1 MVGITPALQWRYG
14 HSVGSGTPSSNSF
27 LGYTWTHGLVQ
38 VFKKQMHVSHT
49 FLETFFS
56 HGHLPTSITVCY
68 RPLPFGYH
76 VKQEND
82 PRRFSPAKQIILRMF
97 SVDLRLGGMQ
107 AIHRNFWKFTGWKQ
121 AGSVPIYLIGN
132 LHEINP
138 SEATM
143 RKSHLSC
150 IITASMEYKEA
161 SKLHKVKDNQN
172 DGPTTNQT
180 PRHTGVS

>member
-1 MVGITPALQWRYG
+1 MTIWSLCWVRYPFIQLFSGIHFG
-14 HSVGSGTPSSNSF
+14 HMAWYRSLKSKCMCLIHS
-27 LGYTWTHGLVQ
+27 LKL
-38 VFKKQMHVSHT
+38 
-49 FLETFFS
+49 FFS

-121 AGSVPIYLIGN
+121 AGAVPIYLIGN

-161 SKLHKVKDNQN
+161 SKLHKVKENQN
-172 DGPTTNQT
+172 GGPKTNQT